1 MSSQN
6 GAQGGNNI
14 GQRLS
19 LNQVSVVEEN
29 PFNDN
34 VIQEHEDT
42 SSLESLPRLPQRWP
56 SISSTYSQEQSERH
70 EREASHLG
78 ASQPTST
85 HKAVANDHTPPAE
98 LSTSARSGQGHTRP
112 PPPPPP
118 PRRKS
123 GRGRQA
129 PGESSTNDEEISP
142 APPITSV
149 VQTPPAADEKSAAQT
164 TGVADPKLIQRGK
177 RKVKIHKYLLNTFL
191 VSVNVMLIFST
202 WFWPKFYY
210 IYLPFISLP
219 LALNCVMIFNII
231 VWQLKNLIWKPKK
244 VVPPQPE
251 TMVLLMP
258 CYNETREECT
268 KSLDSLV
275 NQTHIDEH
283 QKAILVVCDGKVRG
297 PGMEKTTAQYLIEDI
312 FVGSVERRIIR
323 AAYVAWDGQSMD
335 VEISRGTYKGIPFF
349 CIVKQQNQ
357 GKRDSLIVSRSFV
370 HNFNKRAERPKVI
383 FTPEFFTTVSDWLIR
398 DAGIERIDI
407 LIGMDADTVF
417 SPDCISKLVEES
429 HYPNTVGVCG
439 YVSVDF
445 SSGNWNLWSVYQSAE
460 YTIAQALRRLHQS
473 VVTHKV
479 SCLPGCCQL
488 LRVCEE
494 TCGDRV
500 LVQRF
505 GYHPTLT
512 DGLIKRIRATASED
526 RNHVCLMLMDS
537 PHVQTRQALRA
548 YAYTDVP
555 RSLSVFLSQR
565 RRWTLGA
572 TGNDL
577 MLLLH
582 APLFRFNIWERIVAL
597 SNVLTWCLNAFV
609 IASLA
614 SMIYAF
620 MHQPLWIIL
629 VFASVMIVPL
639 CYYISISIWMP
650 RSWLERFQY
659 LLGLVIFTVCGPFI
673 NIGVTF
679 YACFHMDSF
688 GWGKTRQV
696 ISEEPEAAEQNEK
709 ADAPAAAVA
718 AATTASIP
726 GVSDLENQVEG
737 LRTPF
742 TVPSSLPGDVGVRQ
756 RS

>member
-1 MSSQN
+1 MGSPN
-6 GAQGGNNI
+6 GFQGDRNVG
-14 GQRLS
+14 LH
-19 LNQVSVVEEN
+19 SVIEEN
-29 PFNDN
+29 PFNDDAR
-34 VIQEHEDT
+34 EEYGDT
-42 SSLESLPRLPQRWP
+42 SSESLPRPSHRWP
-56 SISSTYSQEQSERH
+56 SV
-70 EREASHLG
+70 
-78 ASQPTST
+78 P
-85 HKAVANDHTPPAE
+85 
-98 LSTSARSGQGHTRP
+98 STSVRPSPGHIR
-112 PPPPPP
+112 PPPPP
-118 PRRKS
+118 PRRQS
-123 GRGRQA
+123 VRRISA
-129 PGESSTNDEEISP
+129 PSTNDDEICP

-149 VQTPPAADEKSAAQT
+149 IQAQPSVGEKIEAQSV
-164 TGVADPKLIQRGK
+164 GAVDPKLIQKGK
-177 RKVKIHKYLLNTFL
+177 RKVKAHKYMLNTFI
-191 VSVNVMLIFST
+191 VSVNVVLIFST

-219 LALNCVMIFNII
+219 LALNCIMIFNII

-244 VVPPQPE
+244 VVPQQPE

-275 NQTHIDEH
+275 NQTHIDQH

-297 PGMEKTTAQYLIEDI
+297 PGMEKTTAQYLNEDI
-312 FVGSVERRIIR
+312 FVDSVERRTIR
-323 AAYVAWDGQSMD
+323 SAYIAWDGQSMD
-335 VEISRGTYKGIPFF
+335 VEINRGTYKGVPFF

-357 GKRDSLIVSRSFV
+357 GKRDSLIVSRSFL

-383 FTPEFFTTVSDWLIR
+383 FRPEFFTTVSDWLVR
-398 DAGIERIDI
+398 DAGIERVDI

-417 SPDCISKLVEES
+417 APDCISNLVAES

-500 LVQRF
+500 LIQGF
-505 GYHPTLT
+505 GYHPAPT

-526 RNHVCLMLMDS
+526 RNHVCLMLMGS

-577 MLLLH
+577 MLLLY

-614 SMIYAF
+614 SMVYAF
-620 MHQPLWIIL
+620 MHQPLWIIM

-639 CYYISISIWMP
+639 SYYISISIWMP

-659 LLGLVIFTVCGPFI
+659 LLGLCIFTICGPFI

-696 ISEEPEAAEQNEK
+696 VAEEPEVAEPKEK
-709 ADAPAAAVA
+709 VEHPAAA
-718 AATTASIP
+718 ASSTGTP
-726 GVSDLENQVEG
+726 GVPDLENQIGG

-742 TVPSSLPGDVGVRQ
+742 TVPDPLPRNVGRQ
-756 RS
+756 YGS